1 LEGNKEKKMTKEN
14 EKVRDSL
21 RSAESIIVTALAHQ
35 PEGDEECREHLV
47 KACEDV
53 ADVLQAGLGL

>member
-1 LEGNKEKKMTKEN
+1 MTKEN
-14 EKVRDSL
+14 ESVRDGL
-21 RSAESIIVTALAHQ
+21 KSAELIIVTALAHQ